1 MNGKSHTHTRIPF
14 SVRVCVRVCV
24 CVCVLLL
31 FYHWLVE
38 VLVKLF
44 VQRSSQYL
52 LLADAV
58 TYITVC
64 FDCYIQ

>member
-1 MNGKSHTHTRIPF
+1 MESHTHTHTHTHTRIPF
-14 SVRVCVRVCV
+14 SVRV